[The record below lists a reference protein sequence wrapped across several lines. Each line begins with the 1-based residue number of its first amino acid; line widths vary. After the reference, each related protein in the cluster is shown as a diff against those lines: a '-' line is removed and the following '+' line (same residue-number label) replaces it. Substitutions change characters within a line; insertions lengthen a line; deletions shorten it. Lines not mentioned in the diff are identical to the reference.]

1 MNQAYHTPAISLCL
15 MDNALLR
22 FFTGLEDL
30 YIETINHPLPK
41 SQAQLAEEEA
51 AKDFGWSFMV
61 SSNILFGM
69 AFLVC
74 ILLSPT
80 KNTVSSIPSF
90 KLVYLSYLIMKFDQ
104 EYPLHQGTIW
114 LLQRWNV
121 TCVTQATSDYL
132 TYRSFNESI
141 YWLWTL
147 NCSLFYK
154 YYVVFH
160 MILLQITG

>member
-1 MNQAYHTPAISLCL
+1 MFIFVGLFMNQAYHTPAISLSL

-51 AKDFGWSFMV
+51 DEDFGWSFMV

-69 AFLVC
+69 AFLVF

-80 KNTVSSIPSF
+80 KKHIYSF
-90 KLVYLSYLIMKFDQ
+90 L
-104 EYPLHQGTIW
+104 
-114 LLQRWNV
+114 
-121 TCVTQATSDYL
+121 
-132 TYRSFNESI
+132 
-141 YWLWTL
+141 
-147 NCSLFYK
+147 
-154 YYVVFH
+154 
-160 MILLQITG
+160 